1 MKISLVKSFIDV
13 ILQTELLTY
22 KSLTNSQCQSQCTG
36 RNTAMLD
43 LSQLEKVNFTE
54 YLEGSTNSDKAF
66 NDFDSMRLRVSTR
79 CFLTVKFIVNFQVH
93 VDSEFDAINLKWFSK
108 RTKEQVTSSSWLR
121 YPVRVRN

>member
-22 KSLTNSQCQSQCTG
+22 QSLTNSQCQSQCTA

-54 YLEGSTNSDKAF
+54 YFEGYTPSERAF
-66 NDFDSMRLRVSTR
+66 NKFDSIRLRVSVECIRTAAI
-79 CFLTVKFIVNFQVH
+79 IVN
-93 VDSEFDAINLKWFSK
+93 L
-108 RTKEQVTSSSWLR
+108 
-121 YPVRVRN
+121 